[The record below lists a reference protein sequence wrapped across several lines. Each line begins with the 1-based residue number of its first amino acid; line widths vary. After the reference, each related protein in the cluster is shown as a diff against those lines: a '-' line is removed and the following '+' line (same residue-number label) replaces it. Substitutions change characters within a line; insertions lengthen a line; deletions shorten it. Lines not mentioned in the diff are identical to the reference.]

1 MKRNKIQTTIECPKC
16 KTKFHVNDYKRAIL
30 QRINMEMDYIL
41 QDL

>member
-1 MKRNKIQTTIECPKC
+1 MKNKVETIIECPKC
-16 KTKFHVNDYKRAIL
+16 RTKFDIIDYKRAIL